1 MARPRSA
8 GRRSETSR
16 SPISTRPEERVSSPA
31 MMRSSVVL
39 PQPEGPSKATNSP
52 SATVSDTSSS
62 AFAAPNN
69 LPILSMTM
77 PAMGWPPSAVRDAPK
92 GEQVAADGEDEDDRG
107 HDEHEATGE
116 AVMQRGLGQHGQ
128 QVGRERALPDR
139 EDGRGEH

>member
-16 SPISTRPEERVSSPA
+16 SPISTRPDVRVSRPA

-39 PQPEGPSKATNSP
+39 PQPDGPSRATNSP

-62 AFAAPNN
+62 AFAAPNI

-77 PAMGWPPSAVRDAPK
+77 PAMAWPPSAVRDAPQ

-107 HDEHEATGE
+107 HDENKATGE
-116 AVMQRGLGQHGQ
+116 AVVQRRFRQNGQ
-128 QVGRERALPDR
+128 QVGREGALAD
-139 EDGRGEH
+139 GEHGR